1 VHRDLGRREQLIVKI
16 SAVLGWWSGGQLGE
30 GDAVDAPNPT
40 RKVALVGEACA
51 SCDFSQAGLP
61 LVNQL
66 DRLLQSEMH
75 DPAVRGHANRS
86 GEYAREVEWATP
98 CYICQQSNLD
108 RLIEVGNDIVS
119 EPLEHLLAQRPSPP
133 ALSNSEV

>member
-16 SAVLGWWSGGQLGE
+16 SAVLGWRSGGQLGE

-40 RKVALVGEACA
+40 RQVALVGEACA
-51 SCDFSQAGLP
+51 SGDFSQAGLP
-61 LVNQL
+61 FVNQL
-66 DRLLQSEMH
+66 DRSLQSEMH

-98 CYICQQSNLD
+98 CYI
-108 RLIEVGNDIVS
+108 
-119 EPLEHLLAQRPSPP
+119 
-133 ALSNSEV
+133 